1 MATTTP
7 GGKAPIRYPVLH
19 DLDADFTLSEII
31 SAVGEPDVP
40 GRPRV
45 SLGLAAAARWARLW
59 RLRQADAEA
68 CATVLA
74 AAAAAEP
81 ARVDEYDV
89 GDDVAVLHAFEV
101 APLWRPPVAT
111 AVGALTPSVAEAWLA
126 LARHWIGLSTA
137 TGDLRFF
144 NASCKLLGAVWT
156 QTRPRHRAP
165 GHPDPDSWSALT
177 QPLAATA
184 QLASVMTDDLTVHLA
199 SRLIVAAPSPALA
212 EPDLVGAPAPGRCAA
227 PPTIAVLA
235 AAGSSTARRFLAAAT
250 AVGLPITVACW
261 YGEDTSQSADLTHS
275 GYATAWYP
283 STETPTM
290 TGPTPAAKP
299 SDPPSD
305 AAAHLVTPSW
315 DAVAAALRR
324 HHPDLVVL
332 LGMPILP
339 TFILDLARLGVINAH
354 NGALPHYRG
363 MDAVGW
369 TVINNDPVVCTLHL
383 ARPAVDQGEV
393 LATIPLPL
401 APTRTLHARVKDA
414 QLRLL
419 LAASQF
425 VAATG
430 QLPACTPQHP
440 GRQFYRLH
448 PHLKRVLDAWANS
461 LHPTEKG

>member
-7 GGKAPIRYPVLH
+7 GDETPVRYPVQH

-31 SAVGEPDVP
+31 SVVGEPDVP
-40 GRPRV
+40 ARPCT
-45 SLGLAAAARWARLW
+45 SLGLAAAARRARLW
-59 RLRQADAEA
+59 RLHQIDAEA
-68 CATVLA
+68 CAIVLA

-81 ARVDEYDV
+81 APADEYDI

-101 APLWRPPVAT
+101 APLWRPPAAT

-156 QTRPRHRAP
+156 HTRPRQRAL
-165 GHPDPDSWSALT
+165 GHPDSWNALT
-177 QPLAATA
+177 QPLAATV
-184 QLASVMTDDLTVHLA
+184 QLASAMTDDLAEHLG
-199 SRLIVAAPSPALA
+199 SRLIVAAPSQAPAK
-212 EPDLVGAPAPGRCAA
+212 PDLVGAPAPGRCAA

-235 AAGSSTARRFLAAAT
+235 AVGSSTAQRFLAAAT
-250 AVGLPITVACW
+250 AVGLPIAVVCW
-261 YGEDTSQSADLTHS
+261 YGEDTDQSTDLTRS

-283 STETPTM
+283 SAETPTM
-290 TGPTPAAKP
+290 TSPTPAAKIT
-299 SDPPSD
+299 PPSG
-305 AAAHLVTPSW
+305 AASHLVTPTW
-315 DAVAAALRR
+315 DAVAAALRG

-393 LATIPLPL
+393 LATIPLPF
-401 APTRTLHARVKDA
+401 APAHTLHARVKDA

-425 VAATG
+425 VAGTG
-430 QLPACTPQHP
+430 RLPACTPQHP
-440 GRQFYRLH
+440 GRRFYRLH
-448 PHLKRVLDAWANS
+448 PHLKRVLDTWADS
-461 LHPTEKG
+461 PYLPERR